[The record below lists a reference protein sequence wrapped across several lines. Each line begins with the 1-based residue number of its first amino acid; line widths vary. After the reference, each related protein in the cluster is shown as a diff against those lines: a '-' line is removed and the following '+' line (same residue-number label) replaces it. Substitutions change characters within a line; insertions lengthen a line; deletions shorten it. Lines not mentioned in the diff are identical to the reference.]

1 MAAAEYA
8 KTVEHGTIDD
18 SQIDDEVKIL
28 LDPFESGGKENPYT
42 ITAEL
47 QEAMQA
53 DAMISKTEEG
63 LTRCLNKV
71 LELQQR
77 AKNIAVEGSR
87 MFNPGWH
94 GARDIK
100 FMLKT
105 SEIICRCALERR
117 ESRGAQWRL
126 DFPDKDPE
134 WGNKNLIAI
143 KDGDNVKVT
152 TRPLDPMPAEL
163 AQLFEEKK

>member
-8 KTVEHGTIDD
+8 KTANHGEIDQA
-18 SQIDDEVKIL
+18 QIEEEAKTML
-28 LDPFESGGKENPYT
+28 SPFESGGHENPYT

-47 QEAMQA
+47 QDAMQTG
-53 DAMISKTEEG
+53 AMISKTEEG
-63 LTRCLNKV
+63 LTECLNKV
-71 LELQQR
+71 LALQER
-77 AKNIAVEGSR
+77 AKMICVEGSR
-87 MFNPGWH
+87 LFNPGWH

-105 SEIICRCALERR
+105 SEIICRCALERK

-134 WGNKNLIAI
+134 WGTKNLIAT

-152 TRPLDPMPAEL
+152 TRPLTPMPPEL
-163 AQLFEEKK
+163 AQLFEEKA